1 MDNIK
6 PLVLHHYEVQLIVFL
21 TPFHHE
27 LQSISYCDSARQ
39 KFGNSNLKQVVLYS
53 FFFFTFVYTLLTPTC
68 IPIPLYTPICMP
80 KQSLCLSVDVHTPRN
95 PVHPCD

>member
-53 FFFFTFVYTLLTPTC
+53 FFFFH
-68 IPIPLYTPICMP
+68 
-80 KQSLCLSVDVHTPRN
+80 LCVHTSHSHMYTYTTIYPYMYAKTE
-95 PVHPCD
+95 PVPLCGCPYS